1 MRLFGQPRAVHGARV
16 GIASAT
22 DGLGSAVAV
31 YDGFVADVAWSKITD
46 TSLPSEIQ
54 GEDASL
60 LVDAIDA
67 PRRLVLTPRG
77 GVPRVITVPADD
89 NPMIGEV
96 RRFAEA
102 VAGADIAADQAYTAT
117 TLRLVDELLAQ
128 PLV

>member
-1 MRLFGQPRAVHGARV
+1 M
-16 GIASAT
+16 
-22 DGLGSAVAV
+22 
-31 YDGFVADVAWSKITD
+31 
-46 TSLPSEIQ
+46 
-54 GEDASL
+54 
-60 LVDAIDA
+60 
-67 PRRLVLTPRG
+67 
-77 GVPRVITVPADD
+77 ITVPADD